1 MRLYQL
7 GFSCLVTTK
16 IHWKPVSINE
26 HYHLYWNYFLG
37 QHRFG
42 VTFIQTAGGS
52 HWLEWQI
59 VLYPGQYH
67 QMQHLLILKVL
78 HIGQVILVIWKFWTL
93 EFSLQPI
100 EVLKQQKQTGK
111 KFCRRLVRRI
121 FLWHLRCK
129 YSSCN
134 NKINKT
140 TINTLDFWNE
150 LLHFISFYDV
160 RSSVKLRVMFPT
172 IRNSVIPIHVV

>member
-7 GFSCLVTTK
+7 GFSWLVTTK
-16 IHWKPVSINE
+16 MHKKPVIINE
-26 HYHLYWNYFLG
+26 HYHLYCDYFLG

-42 VTFIQTAGGS
+42 VMFIQTAGGS
-52 HWLEWQI
+52 HWLEWRI

-78 HIGQVILVIWKFWTL
+78 HIGQVISVIWKFWTL
-93 EFSLQPI
+93 EFNLQPT

-111 KFCRRLVRRI
+111 KFCHRLIRRI

-129 YSSCN
+129 YLLSN

-140 TINTLDFWNE
+140 TINKKRRKCTSAWRHSISEMNYYILF
-150 LLHFISFYDV
+150 HFMMFA
-160 RSSVKLRVMFPT
+160 RLSS
-172 IRNSVIPIHVV
+172 